1 MAHHSIIYGQITGP
15 SWKTKDYYKL
25 HRLNQEVI
33 GALPKLDNDF
43 PWINQSMFNI
53 PNEQGVFRDQIIT
66 FGASYKTLEY
76 EWHLWLEKFEAIL
89 QKLYWL
95 NTNIYA
101 KFEVMGSYEYHWSLS
116 REEQSRCLF
125 DAPIPIEN
133 WIFESTGPRSFE
145 EML

>member
-1 MAHHSIIYGQITGP
+1 MAHHSIIYGHIKGP
-15 SWKTKDYYKL
+15 SWKTKDYYKV
-25 HRLNQEVI
+25 HRLNQKVI
-33 GALPKLDNDF
+33 EALPKSDVDF

-66 FGASYKTLEY
+66 FGARYKTLEY

-89 QKLYWL
+89 RKLYWL
-95 NTNIYA
+95 EASIHTR
-101 KFEVMGSYEYHWSLS
+101 FEVMGSYEYHWSLS
-116 REEQSRCLF
+116 REEQARCLF
-125 DAPIPIEN
+125 EEPIPIAN